1 MVRGVWHSHWH
12 AVNEVLRQPCGPM
25 TWHKQHVAAVSRA
38 TLNPRHAPK
47 WIPPASAMP
56 PASHTGGEEQD
67 VGGQVGAR
75 DVDQAAQ
82 VVLVLAAEAWV
93 KRCKTDRELMGQGG
107 G

>member
-1 MVRGVWHSHWH
+1 
-12 AVNEVLRQPCGPM
+12 
-25 TWHKQHVAAVSRA
+25 
-38 TLNPRHAPK
+38 
-47 WIPPASAMP
+47 MP